1 MNSREYPFRKVSE
14 IRKFLESKSSAP
26 LKKWGQNF
34 LIDPNAIQIILSGL
48 SQDLLPSIDRI
59 LEIGPGLGAIS
70 HGLLDFHKPVT
81 LFEIDPV
88 YATWLREY
96 LPEFELREGDA
107 LGFLP
112 EYADQ
117 KVYLFGNLPYYI
129 SSELTLSAVKN
140 LKGLIG
146 ATFLVQKEFAK
157 RISNE
162 ASSIQFYLSA
172 YGIWKLKKDI
182 KAGAFYPRPNVDSS
196 VLEFRAKPAFGDEFG
211 FIALECLCRMAF
223 WGKRKKLTSSFRD
236 APITSLPLEV
246 QTSKNFSEE
255 SFRAECFGALENAKI
270 DADKR
275 PEELKPKDFH
285 EAATFLSVF
294 IKRMLGKNS

>member
-1 MNSREYPFRKVSE
+1 MSSREYPFRKVSE
-14 IRKFLESKSSAP
+14 IKKFLESKSSAP

-34 LIDPNAIQIILSGL
+34 LIDPNAIKIILSGL
-48 SQDLLPSIDRI
+48 SEDLLSSVDRI

-88 YATWLREY
+88 YSSWLREY

-107 LGFLP
+107 LDFLS
-112 EYADQ
+112 EYGNQ
-117 KVYLFGNLPYYI
+117 NVYLFGNLPYYI

-140 LKGLIG
+140 LKGLVG

-162 ASSIQFYLSA
+162 PSSIRFYLSA
-172 YGIWKLKKDI
+172 YGDWKLKKDI
-182 KAGAFYPRPNVDSS
+182 RAGAFYPRPNVDSS
-196 VLEFRAKPAFGDEFG
+196 VLEYRAKPVFGDEFG

-246 QTSKNFSEE
+246 QSSKNFSEE
-255 SFRAECFGALENAKI
+255 FFRTECFFALENAKI
-270 DADKR
+270 DTDKR
-275 PEELKPKDFH
+275 PEELRPKDFH
-285 EAATFLSVF
+285 EAARSLSNSV
-294 IKRMLGKNS
+294 KKMLN